1 MNYKFN
7 SNYEYNSK
15 HNMPKIRK
23 IVRHFKEEPVNP
35 RSLDFIFRYNARNY
49 PRATHKE
56 LELPGEFKQIEDTAV
71 FVMDNGVLQMDHA
84 ESVTPDGGIV
94 ERDAANDVEHQTGK
108 LRPDKVEKIFEY
120 CLYTAIQLKKPCYPI
135 VVTDYDYG
143 KEYEDYTVEGFSFR
157 IYFRIFNK
165 EKIYESLNTVM
176 EKDYNQEVLSGADY
190 LKLIYCIIFAKKP
203 FAQDVIEKAS
213 YLFAS
218 IENIKFN
225 HQFDLHL
232 ALKMTIKYHFDDD
245 EKIEELLTMITKAVD
260 KSRIDEFGGYEVE
273 QFTIEELEDKIS
285 ILKAEKSKTQ
295 ELLSQ
300 KDVELSQ
307 KDDVISQNREEI
319 SKLKEILHR
328 HGISV
333 PKSI

>member
-108 LRPDKVEKIFEY
+108 LRQDKVEKIFEY
-120 CLYTAIQLKKPCYPI
+120 CLTLQSNLKNHAIQL
-135 VVTDYDYG
+135 
-143 KEYEDYTVEGFSFR
+143 
-157 IYFRIFNK
+157 
-165 EKIYESLNTVM
+165 
-176 EKDYNQEVLSGADY
+176 LS
-190 LKLIYCIIFAKKP
+190 
-203 FAQDVIEKAS
+203 Q
-213 YLFAS
+213 
-218 IENIKFN
+218 
-225 HQFDLHL
+225 
-232 ALKMTIKYHFDDD
+232 
-245 EKIEELLTMITKAVD
+245 TMITARNM
-260 KSRIDEFGGYEVE
+260 RIILLKDSLLGYTSEY
-273 QFTIEELEDKIS
+273 S
-285 ILKAEKSKTQ
+285 IRRKYT
-295 ELLSQ
+295 
-300 KDVELSQ
+300 
-307 KDDVISQNREEI
+307 N
-319 SKLKEILHR
+319 
-328 HGISV
+328 
-333 PKSI
+333 P